1 MTIRSRVGERD
12 ARDHAHCLDLLQTSH
27 VEREVKA
34 EIGEIDIAAD
44 ATLLLPPTHLSIGEE
59 SARDATPVVV
69 EMIEDV
75 RKAKGTRS
83 ISMAEIG
90 HATDTPNMIEESI
103 VVDLHHGIEIVSIEV
118 ARSKK
123 IPSQSRK
130 RSRSL

>member
-27 VEREVKA
+27 VEREVTA
-34 EIGEIDIAAD
+34 ERGEIDIAAD
-44 ATLLLPPTHLSIGEE
+44 APLLLPQTHLSIGKE
-59 SARDATPVVV
+59 SALDATPVVV